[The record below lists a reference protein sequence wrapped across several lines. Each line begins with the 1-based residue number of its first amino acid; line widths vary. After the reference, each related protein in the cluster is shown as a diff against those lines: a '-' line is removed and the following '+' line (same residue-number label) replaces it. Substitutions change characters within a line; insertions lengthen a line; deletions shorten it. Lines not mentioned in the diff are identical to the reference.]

1 MLEILK
7 YTIPAL
13 IVFFTAF
20 YTLRMLIKN
29 DQKKR
34 NYELV
39 LKNKSLITPIR
50 LQAYE
55 RLTLF
60 LERISP
66 DALVMR
72 LNKENRT
79 VNQLQNEMLK
89 TIRSEFDHNLSQQIY
104 VSPKA
109 WLMVKHAREN
119 TVKLINTTVQEMKP
133 GEPAIKLSRV
143 LLQKVMEEGQS
154 PTKYAIQYLK
164 EEVKNFFSEQ
174 L

>member
-1 MLEILK
+1 MIEILK

-79 VNQLQNEMLK
+79 INQLQNEMLK

-104 VSPKA
+104 VSPQT

-119 TVKLINTTVQEMKP
+119 TVKLINTTAQEFKP
-133 GEPAIKLSRV
+133 GEPAIKLSRA

-154 PTKYAIQYLK
+154 PTKNAIQYIK
-164 EEVKNFFSEQ
+164 KEVKNFF
-174 L
+174 

>member
-164 EEVKNFFSEQ
+164 EEVKNFF
-174 L
+174 

>member
-119 TVKLINTTVQEMKP
+119 TVKLINTTVQEMRP

-164 EEVKNFFSEQ
+164 EEVKNFF
-174 L
+174 

>member
-154 PTKYAIQYLK
+154 PTKNAIQYLK
-164 EEVKNFFSEQ
+164 EEVKNFF
-174 L
+174 

>member
-154 PTKYAIQYLK
+154 PTKKAVQYLK
-164 EEVKNFFSEQ
+164 EEVKNFF
-174 L
+174 